1 MMDGIQRYGDL
12 IFYKINKVFAENYQK
27 TYVIDFDVVE
37 NSLFL
42 FTETE
47 NGTIKEKN
55 MINIDLEDTS
65 LLYEK
70 LYELFLNNYLE
81 SNTIKISIIKEIN
94 LINPNNPY
102 LKLKIRDKIHN
113 TEVDF
118 YLKDFGREREVLS
131 FIEED
136 WIQLVKEKK
145 SSRK

>member
-1 MMDGIQRYGDL
+1 MIDGIERYGDL
-12 IFYKINKVFAENYQK
+12 IFYKINKFLVENYQK
-27 TYVIDFDVVE
+27 NYIIDFDVVE

-42 FTETE
+42 FTEAE

-55 MINIDLEDTS
+55 LINIDLEDTS

-70 LYELFLNNYLE
+70 LYQLFLNNYLE

-94 LINPNNPY
+94 LVNPNNPY
-102 LKLKIRDKIHN
+102 LKLKIRDKIYN

-118 YLKDFGREREVLS
+118 YLKNFGKEREVLTS
-131 FIEED
+131 IEED
-136 WIQLVKEKK
+136 WIRLIEEKK